1 MEMVLP
7 WETCLQQ
14 YRYKYL
20 ALYHALR
27 FAIHEGTL
35 PGGTRLPSSRELAQ
49 LYGISRGSVA
59 QAYDMLLAEGYVLP
73 EVGRGT
79 YVAPFMTEVTKRT
92 AAQAELPI
100 SSWGQRM
107 VDWDLSQTGA
117 WSKRDAATQERGR
130 IGGKGASPASPASHL
145 SFSGGGGDMR
155 HFPHAEWRSALAFA
169 GREAAAG
176 EDLIPDNPFGDES
189 LRAAIA
195 AHLRRSRG
203 IAAEPAQICLFS
215 GSMQAI
221 ALLTQLLLGEGEP
234 AVVEDPGYH
243 GIVKAVRAC
252 GGRPLQAALDGS
264 GIVPQDWQARLLFVT
279 PGRQF
284 PTGAVLSSARR
295 QELLAWAR
303 RKEAVIIE
311 DDYDSEFRWGGRPL
325 EPLKALDKDERVVY
339 VGSFTNTMFAS
350 LRIGYAVLPP
360 SLITPMRCAKALYE
374 PTPPAVLEQRALAR
388 FMTRGEY
395 DRHLRR
401 MRRIYHARHDTL
413 RSLLSEGELPQ
424 LFRALPADAG
434 LHIYAL
440 WLRSEEEFQLLCELS
455 VQNGVDFRD
464 ARTYGQAPAPPA
476 ACFSFAHLQTNE
488 LDEGIERLM
497 KSWRLVQEKLNTRYN

>member
-1 MEMVLP
+1 MDLILP
-7 WETCLQQ
+7 WEACLRQ

-27 FAIHEGTL
+27 SAIHEGTL

-73 EVGRGT
+73 EVGKGT
-79 YVAPFMTEVTKRT
+79 YVAPLLTGVTERT
-92 AAQAELPI
+92 PAQAELPL
-100 SSWGQRM
+100 SPWGRRM
-107 VDWDLSQTGA
+107 LDWQLVS
-117 WSKRDAATQERGR
+117 RDHHAGLREGNRIKSAARTDIDRGR
-130 IGGKGASPASPASHL
+130 I
-145 SFSGGGGDMR
+145 SFAEGGGDMR
-155 HFPHAEWRSALAFA
+155 HFPHAEWRSALAYA
-169 GREAAAG
+169 GKEAVASEAA
-176 EDLIPDNPFGDES
+176 LIPEDPFGDEG

-203 IAAEPAQICLFS
+203 ITAEPAQICLFS

-221 ALLTQLLLGEGEP
+221 ALLTQLLLGKGEP

-252 GGRPLQAALDGS
+252 GGRPLPAAIDGS

-284 PTGAVLSSARR
+284 PTGAVLSSPRR

-303 RKEAVIIE
+303 RKDAVIIE

-339 VGSFTNTMFAS
+339 IGTFTKTMFAS

-360 SLITPMRCAKALYE
+360 GLITPMRCAKALYE
-374 PTPPAVLEQRALAR
+374 PTPPAALEQRALAR
-388 FMTRGEY
+388 FMIRGEY

-401 MRRIYHARHDTL
+401 MRRIYHARHDAL
-413 RSLLSEGELPQ
+413 CSLLSAGEMQ
-424 LFRALPADAG
+424 KLFRVLPADAG

-440 WLRSEEEFQLLCELS
+440 WHRSEAEFQQLCELS
-455 VQNGVDFRD
+455 AGNGVDFRD
-464 ARTYGQAPAPPA
+464 ARAYGLIPSLPA
-476 ACFSFAHLQTNE
+476 ACFSFAHLDIHE
-488 LDEGIERLM
+488 LAEGIQRLT
-497 KSWRLVQEKLNTRYN
+497 KSWRLVQEKLNTRYT

>member
-1 MEMVLP
+1 MSLELVLP
-7 WETCLQQ
+7 WEACLQQ

-27 FAIHEGTL
+27 SAIHEGTL
-35 PGGTRLPSSRELAQ
+35 AGGTRLPSSRELAQ

-79 YVAPFMTEVTKRT
+79 YVASLMTEVTERS
-92 AAQAELPI
+92 AAQAELPL
-100 SSWGQRM
+100 SAWGQRM
-107 VDWDLSQTGA
+107 AEGSSGG
-117 WSKRDAATQERGR
+117 WSKRDAATQESGRRGKTPSLA
-130 IGGKGASPASPASHL
+130 GHL
-145 SFSGGGGDMR
+145 SFSGGGGDIR
-155 HFPHAEWRSALAFA
+155 HFPHAEWRRALAFA
-169 GREAAAG
+169 GRETAAG
-176 EDLIPDNPFGDES
+176 GAAHIPEDPFGDES

-203 IAAEPAQICLFS
+203 ITAEPAQICLFS

-252 GGRPLQAALDGS
+252 GGSPLPAALDGS

-325 EPLKALDKDERVVY
+325 EPLKALDRDERVVY

-350 LRIGYAVLPP
+350 LRIGYAVLPRG
-360 SLITPMRCAKALYE
+360 LTLPMRCAKALYE
-374 PTPPAVLEQRALAR
+374 PTPPAAMEQRALAR
-388 FMTRGEY
+388 FMARGEY

-401 MRRIYHARHDTL
+401 MRRIYHTRYDALCR
-413 RSLLSEGELPQ
+413 LLSEDEMRG
-424 LFRALPADAG
+424 LFQVLPADAG
-434 LHIYAL
+434 LHIYAR

-455 VQNGVDFRD
+455 VQNGVEFRD
-464 ARTYGQAPAPPA
+464 ARTYGRTPSLPA
-476 ACFSFAHLQTNE
+476 ACFSFGHLKIDE
-488 LDEGIERLM
+488 LAEGIRRLM
-497 KSWRLVQEKLNTRYN
+497 KSWRLVQEKLNTRYNQSIT

>member
-1 MEMVLP
+1 MTLDLMLP

-27 FAIHEGTL
+27 SAIHEGTL
-35 PGGTRLPSSRELAQ
+35 PGGARLPSSRELAQ
-49 LYGISRGSVA
+49 LYGISRGSVS

-79 YVAPFMTEVTKRT
+79 YVAPLITEMAERT
-92 AAQAELPI
+92 PARAELPL
-100 SSWGQRM
+100 SAWGHRM
-107 VDWDLSQTGA
+107 LDWHSGTRDMVRDLSGT
-117 WSKRDAATQERGR
+117 
-130 IGGKGASPASPASHL
+130 KGSDRRSGEPPSHL
-145 SFSGGGGDMR
+145 SFAEGGTDMR
-155 HFPHAEWRSALAFA
+155 HFPHAEWKSALAFA
-169 GREAAAG
+169 GKEAVAS
-176 EDLIPDNPFGDES
+176 ETLIPEEPFGDES

-203 IAAEPAQICLFS
+203 ITAEPAQICLFS

-221 ALLTQLLLGEGEP
+221 ALLTQLLLGEDEP
-234 AVVEDPGYH
+234 AVVEDPGYR

-252 GGRPLQAALDGS
+252 GGRPLPAALDGS

-284 PTGAVLSSARR
+284 PTGAVLSSPRR
-295 QELLAWAR
+295 RELLAWAR
-303 RKEAVIIE
+303 RKDAVIIE

-339 VGSFTNTMFAS
+339 VGSFTKTMFAT

-360 SLITPMRCAKALYE
+360 GLITPMRCAKALYE
-374 PTPPAVLEQRALAR
+374 PTPPAMLEQRALAR
-388 FMTRGEY
+388 FMIRGEY

-401 MRRIYHARHDTL
+401 MRRIYHARHDAL
-413 RSLLSEGELPQ
+413 CSLLSEGEMHN
-424 LFRALPADAG
+424 LFRVMPADAG

-440 WLRSEEEFQLLCELS
+440 WRRSEEEFQMLCELS

-464 ARTYGQAPAPPA
+464 ARTYGLTPSLPA
-476 ACFSFAHLQTNE
+476 ACFSFAHLQMNE
-488 LDEGIERLM
+488 LAEGVQRLI